1 MDRAPGLW
9 IQSAH
14 LSQAW
19 VCICG
24 EGFPPPS
31 AGERKSCS
39 VEKHRPCLMLKKS
52 DSSASS
58 SKECTMISHQAYQ
71 AQKTYVVTGLTPSSS
86 SDTALSAHGSLWNSL
101 LGAGIPPHL
110 NSLSTS
116 ASFHQPKSV
125 FIPGPWIHCALAW
138 CCIFS
143 TARYLLMFRDSLCSP
158 GWP

>member
-9 IQSAH
+9 VQSAH

-19 VCICG
+19 VWICG

-58 SKECTMISHQAYQ
+58 SKECTTISHQAYQ
-71 AQKTYVVTGLTPSSS
+71 AQQTYVVTGLIPSSS
-86 SDTALSAHGSLWNSL
+86 PDTALSAHGSLWNSP
-101 LGAGIPPHL
+101 LGAAIPPPL

-138 CCIFS
+138 CFF
-143 TARYLLMFRDSLCSP
+143 AHRLYLLHRPLFVDV
-158 GWP
+158 